1 MMVEVFVHQNSPL
14 FRCHASEEAVGM
26 IGASCRPGGD
36 YAIDQCVESMTFRD
50 EVSFVEHHEARNGW
64 GISPHGRVVSECLG
78 FDETADEPPDG
89 RERWGSWGARC
100 FVYICMG
107 IYVKTEGLACRD
119 RRQSIVALRP
129 SFSAHVRP
137 TARRGEWGEHGA
149 AVRFPPATNWRKK

>member
-78 FDETADEPPDG
+78 FDETADEPPD
-89 RERWGSWGARC
+89 EHARWK
-100 FVYICMG
+100 
-107 IYVKTEGLACRD
+107 YVA
-119 RRQSIVALRP
+119 QSLLHT
-129 SFSAHVRP
+129 F
-137 TARRGEWGEHGA
+137 A
-149 AVRFPPATNWRKK
+149 AVGYGLRRIHLAPLALAIGP